1 LQYSLLAASPETF
14 GYSVICTVTVVFASG
29 NTDKLILLML
39 ISTVIYIS
47 IHVLPDLKGTVYE
60 DMNWIQL
67 DQERFQQRAFVD
79 TVMNLWVP

>member
-1 LQYSLLAASPETF
+1 
-14 GYSVICTVTVVFASG
+14 
-29 NTDKLILLML
+29 ML